1 MQGGV
6 RKDDT
11 LEFYSSHAHDSSESG
26 EMSELLGQT
35 LRNWHFLLKKPPWS
49 AQTCDNI
56 NRNSK
61 AHLVVGRGRDSCL
74 GPGRQP
80 AAAVGGKH
88 VTSYARHTVEGLGL
102 TDRE

>member
-11 LEFYSSHAHDSSESG
+11 LEFYSSHARDSSESG
-26 EMSELLGQT
+26 EMSEFLGQM
-35 LRNWHFLLKKPPWS
+35 LRNRHFLPKKPPWS
-49 AQTCDNI
+49 AQPCDKI

-80 AAAVGGKH
+80 VAAVGGKH
-88 VTSYARHTVEGLGL
+88 VTSYARHTM
-102 TDRE
+102 DWD